1 MYLGA
6 GLLHSSSGGVGVAP
20 CDDCCYVGGW
30 GNVRPPE
37 GQRCSRAVWRRR
49 RSAGW
54 WRWTGRSG
62 HPGSSSSYAREQAP
76 SGGASSA
83 PAALLLSCGLEAADL
98 HLKKAEDLKHCEVV
112 PVCGQEK
119 TKTQN
124 RILEHYFVLSKT
136 NNKSKLKNSAANPEV
151 TSCLDIPWRRSFLDL
166 SSVWR
171 RRRQRWTDAPQ
182 KTKLHW
188 KKNQKHILYQNNIL

>member
-30 GNVRPPE
+30 GNVRPPK
-37 GQRCSRAVWRRR
+37 GQKCSRAVWRRR

-62 HPGSSSSYAREQAP
+62 HPGSSSSYDREQAP

-83 PAALLLSCGLEAADL
+83 PAAPLPSCGLEAADL

-112 PVCGQEK
+112 PVWGQMK
-119 TKTQN
+119 TKK
-124 RILEHYFVLSKT
+124 HCFVLWPT
-136 NNKSKLKNSAANPEV
+136 INKIQNSATNPEL
-151 TSCLDIPWRRSFLDL
+151 TSCLDIPWRQRFPDL

-171 RRRQRWTDAPQ
+171 KRRQRWTETPQ
-182 KTKLHW
+182 KMKLHW
-188 KKNQKHILYQNNIL
+188 KKESATNFVSE